1 MNQKVCKT
9 AFLGVLLFQ
18 KLIRTL
24 ICRDVASLVERK
36 EGEEKASTFSFIQRP
51 FYYGW
56 KVNTG
61 HISVELS
68 YL

>member
-9 AFLGVLLFQ
+9 AFLGVQLFQ

-24 ICRDVASLVERK
+24 ICLDVASLVERK

-51 FYYGW
+51 F
-56 KVNTG
+56 
-61 HISVELS
+61 
-68 YL
+68 